1 MARPRRFQDS
11 SSPRRFN
18 RHADSDAHVPRLDE
32 DELLESL
39 AGDENAVLL
48 VLDGVQDPHNLGA
61 CLRTANAAGV
71 KAVVAPKD
79 RAVALTEVV
88 RQVACGAAA
97 HTPFVRVTNL
107 ARFIERLQGS
117 GFWVVGTS
125 DGGDRDF
132 YSLDLSGRLA
142 IVLGAEGRGVR
153 RLTAEKC
160 DFLAA
165 IPMTGQVECLNV
177 SVAAGVCL
185 FEVLRQRR
193 AAGGAAGG
201 AEKG

>member
-18 RHADSDAHVPRLDE
+18 RHADLDAYVPRLDE
-32 DELLESL
+32 EELLESL

-71 KAVVAPKD
+71 RAVVAPKD
-79 RAVALTEVV
+79 RAVALTEVA

-125 DGGDRDF
+125 DGGDHDF
-132 YSLDLSGRLA
+132 YRLDLSGRLA

-160 DFLAA
+160 DFLAV
-165 IPMTGQVECLNV
+165 IPMAGQVECLNV

-185 FEVLRQRR
+185 FEVMRQRR
-193 AAGGAAGG
+193 VVGG